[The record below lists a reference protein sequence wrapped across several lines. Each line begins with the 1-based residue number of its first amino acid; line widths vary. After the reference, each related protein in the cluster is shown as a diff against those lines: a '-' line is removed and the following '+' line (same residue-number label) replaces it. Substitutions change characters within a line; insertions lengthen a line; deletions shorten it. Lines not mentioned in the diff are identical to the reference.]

1 MKITQ
6 IRNQTHDTEGIGG
19 HRIKLTQMKQLA
31 AASAVLVAAV
41 VGASA
46 HEHLAAGANSTTP
59 GSPLIFVNAGDYAT
73 DSGYV
78 FNLGA
83 DAPGSPYDGWYY
95 TADLVFVALAATPA
109 YGGPEAKAAALG
121 SHIEIILESVDGPP
135 GATLGF
141 WETQQNGVDSTNLTW
156 TVSVGLNNGTNHIVV
171 SETDGSPSAD
181 PYGHIHGRIYSV
193 DQSGLYTVGFRFVD
207 TSTNGPG
214 GGPIQ
219 APSDRFYLYFQANVT
234 IVAIS
239 PATNGVNLTFA
250 APSNLPDTGT
260 APATNYQLESTP
272 TLGPS
277 ANWQPAAD
285 LVVGDDHMH
294 TVTLSTTNSS
304 GFFRLNSF

>member
-1 MKITQ
+1 
-6 IRNQTHDTEGIGG
+6 
-19 HRIKLTQMKQLA
+19 
-31 AASAVLVAAV
+31 
-41 VGASA
+41 
-46 HEHLAAGANSTTP
+46 
-59 GSPLIFVNAGDYAT
+59 VNAADYAT
-73 DSGYV
+73 NSGYV

-109 YGGPEAKAAALG
+109 YGGPEAQAAALG
-121 SHIEIILESVDGPP
+121 SHIEIVLETFSGPQ
-135 GATLGF
+135 GSTLGF

-156 TVSVGLNNGTNHIVV
+156 TVPVGLTNGTNHIVV
-171 SETDGSPSAD
+171 SETDGSPSVD
-181 PYGHIHGRIYSV
+181 PYGHIHRRIYGV
-193 DQSGLYTVGFRFVD
+193 DKAGLYTVGFRYVD
-207 TSTNGPG
+207 ASTNGPG

-219 APSDRFYLYFQANVT
+219 TPSERFYLYFQADVT
-234 IVAIS
+234 IAGVS
-239 PATNGVNLTFA
+239 PATNGVNLIFA

-294 TVTLSTTNSS
+294 VITLPMTNGSA
-304 GFFRLNSF
+304 FFRLNTN

>member
-1 MKITQ
+1 MKLTRIT
-6 IRNQTHDTEGIGG
+6 NHTHRTENNASYRMK
-19 HRIKLTQMKQLA
+19 HTQMKQLVATATLVLA
-31 AASAVLVAAV
+31 AA

-59 GSPLIFVNAGDYAT
+59 GSPLIFVNAADYAT

-95 TADLVFVALAATPA
+95 TADLVFEALAATPA
-109 YGGPEAKAAALG
+109 YGGPEAQAAAIG
-121 SHIEIILESVDGPP
+121 SHIEIILETAGGPR

-141 WETQQNGVDSTNLTW
+141 WETLQNGVDSTNLTW
-156 TVSVGLNNGTNHIVV
+156 TVPIGLTNGTKHIVV

-193 DQSGLYTVGFRFVD
+193 DKPGLYTVGFRYVD
-207 TSTNGPG
+207 ASTNGPG

-219 APSDRFYLYFQANVT
+219 IPSDRFYLYFQAGVT
-234 IVAIS
+234 IAAIS
-239 PATNGVNLTFA
+239 PATNGVNVTFG

-272 TLGPS
+272 TLGPW
-277 ANWQPAAD
+277 ANWLPAAD
-285 LVVGDDHMH
+285 VVVGDDHMH
-294 TVTLSTTNSS
+294 TLTLPSTDSI
-304 GFFRLNSF
+304 GFFRLNTY

>member
-1 MKITQ
+1 MPLI
-6 IRNQTHDTEGIGG
+6 QT
-19 HRIKLTQMKQLA
+19 KQLA
-31 AASAVLVAAV
+31 AATAALLAAAA
-41 VGASA
+41 GARA

-59 GSPLIFVNAGDYAT
+59 GSPLIFVNTADYAT
-73 DSGYV
+73 NSGYV

-95 TADLVFVALAATPA
+95 TADLVFAALAATPN
-109 YGGPEAKAAALG
+109 YGGPEAQAASLG
-121 SHIEIILESVDGPP
+121 SHIEIVLETFSGPP

-156 TVSVGLNNGTNHIVV
+156 TIPVGLANGTNHIVV
-171 SETDGSPSAD
+171 SETDGSSTAD

-193 DQSGLYTVGFRFVD
+193 NIPGLYTVGFRYAD

-219 APSDRFYLYFQANVT
+219 APSDRFYLYFQAGVT
-234 IVAIS
+234 IAAIS
-239 PATNGVNLTFA
+239 PATNGVNVTFA
-250 APSNLPDTGT
+250 APSNLPDSGT

-272 TLGPS
+272 KLGPS
-277 ANWQPAAD
+277 ADWQPAAD

-294 TVTLSTTNSS
+294 TLTLPATNSS
-304 GFFRLNSF
+304 AFFRLNTY

>member
-1 MKITQ
+1 MQLK
-6 IRNQTHDTEGIGG
+6 
-19 HRIKLTQMKQLA
+19 QMKQLA
-31 AASAVLVAAV
+31 APAAALLVAAF
-41 VGASA
+41 GASA
-46 HEHLAAGANSTTP
+46 HEHLAAGANSTSP
-59 GSPLIFVNAGDYAT
+59 GFPLIFVNAADYAT
-73 DSGYV
+73 NSGYV

-95 TADLVFVALAATPA
+95 TADLVFVALAATPD
-109 YGGPEAKAAALG
+109 YGGPEAQAAALG
-121 SHIEIILESVDGPP
+121 SHIEIVLETFSGPP

-156 TVSVGLNNGTNHIVV
+156 TVPVGVTNGTNHIVV
-171 SETDGSPSAD
+171 SETDGSPTAD

-193 DQSGLYTVGFRFVD
+193 DTPGLYTVGFRYVD

-219 APSDRFYLYFQANVT
+219 TPSDRFYLYFQADVT
-234 IVAIS
+234 IAGFS

-260 APATNYQLESTP
+260 APATNYQIESTP

-294 TVTLSTTNSS
+294 TVTVPMKNSS
-304 GFFRLNSF
+304 AFFRLNTF

>member
-1 MKITQ
+1 MIL
-6 IRNQTHDTEGIGG
+6 RQTK
-19 HRIKLTQMKQLA
+19 KLAAPVAALLA
-31 AASAVLVAAV
+31 AA

-59 GSPLIFVNAGDYAT
+59 GSPLIFVNAADYAT
-73 DSGYV
+73 NSGYA

-83 DAPGSPYDGWYY
+83 GAPGSPYDGWYY
-95 TADLVFVALAATPA
+95 TADLVFVALAATPD
-109 YGGPEAKAAALG
+109 YGGPEAQAAALG
-121 SHIEIILESVDGPP
+121 SHIEIVLETFSGPP

-141 WETQQNGVDSTNLTW
+141 WETQENGVDSTNLTW
-156 TVSVGLNNGTNHIVV
+156 TIPVGLTNGTNHIVV
-171 SETDGSPSAD
+171 SETDGSPTAD

-193 DQSGLYTVGFRFVD
+193 DAPGLYTVGFRFVD

-219 APSDRFYLYFQANVT
+219 APSDPFYLYFQAGVT
-234 IVAIS
+234 IAGIS

-285 LVVGDDHMH
+285 LVVGDDHLH
-294 TVTLSTTNSS
+294 TVTVPMANSS
-304 GFFRLNSF
+304 AFFRLNTY